1 MTPAPSIVI
10 LGDSLLD
17 RTVTGSIDRL
27 TPEGCPVVE
36 PGADVERPGGAALA
50 AAAVAA
56 EGAAAILVT
65 AIGDDDRGQRLRA
78 LLWEIGVRVIDL
90 GLEGPTPQK
99 CRIRAG
105 DRTVLRVD
113 EGCRPVGAI
122 RGWAAAA
129 SRALVRADAVLVAD
143 YGRGLAGT
151 APARAALEEVGPRVP
166 VVWDP
171 HPHGDAPTAS
181 IDVLTPNVA
190 EAARL
195 SGQEVRALAGLDDVL
210 ASACRL
216 ADDHGYAVALTMGE
230 RGAVLAEPARPPLV
244 FPTHPQLGDTCGAGD
259 RFAAQLT
266 CERGRGADRAAAVAS
281 AVRAA
286 ASFVATG
293 SLASAPSRVT
303 GAVEVAERVRRSGGR
318 LVVAGGCFD
327 LLHAGHVALLEA
339 ARGLG
344 DCLIVCMN
352 SDRSVR
358 ELKGPGRPLVGQ
370 EDRRRVLEALGCVDA
385 VHVFDEVTPCE
396 ALRSLR
402 PQLFAKGG
410 DYNESHLPERD
421 VIAAWGGQVV
431 LLPFL
436 DGHSSS
442 GLIEL
447 ARAS

>member
-1 MTPAPSIVI
+1 MTHTTSVVI
-10 LGDSLLD
+10 LGDTLLD

-36 PGADVERPGGAALA
+36 PGTDLERPGGAGLA

-56 EGAAAILVT
+56 DGATAVLIT
-65 AIGDDDRGQRLRA
+65 AISDDEPGQRLRS
-78 LLWEIGVRVIDL
+78 LLWEAGVRVIDL
-90 GLEGPTPQK
+90 GLDGPTPRK
-99 CRIRAG
+99 SRIRAG

-113 EGCRPVGAI
+113 EGCHPVGAI
-122 RGWAAAA
+122 RGWPAAA
-129 SRALVRADAVLVAD
+129 SRALARADAVLVSD

-151 APARAALEEVGPRVP
+151 QPARAALEEAGPRVP

-171 HPHGDAPTAS
+171 HPRGDAPTAAV
-181 IDVLTPNVA
+181 DVLTPNAA
-190 EAARL
+190 EAIRL
-195 SGQEVRALAGLDDVL
+195 SGGDTHQVTALDDVL
-210 ASACRL
+210 AAACRL
-216 ADDHGYAVALTMGE
+216 ADGHGHAVAVTMGE
-230 RGAVLAEPARPPLV
+230 QGAALAEPGRPPLV
-244 FPTHPQLGDTCGAGD
+244 LPAHAQLGDTCGAGD
-259 RFAAQLT
+259 RFAARLT
-266 CERGRGADRAAAVAS
+266 CERGRGTDRTAAVAS

-293 SLASAPSRVT
+293 SLAAAPPRVA
-303 GAVEVAERVRRSGGR
+303 GAVELAERVRGSGGR

-352 SDRSVR
+352 SDRSVSQ
-358 ELKGPGRPLVGQ
+358 LKGPGRPLVGE

-396 ALRSLR
+396 ALRVLR
-402 PQLFAKGG
+402 PHLFAKGG

-421 VIAAWGGQVV
+421 VLTAWGGQVV

-436 DGHSSS
+436 NGHSSS

>member
-1 MTPAPSIVI
+1 V
-10 LGDSLLD
+10 
-17 RTVTGSIDRL
+17 
-27 TPEGCPVVE
+27 
-36 PGADVERPGGAALA
+36 LA
-50 AAAVAA
+50 
-56 EGAAAILVT
+56 
-65 AIGDDDRGQRLRA
+65 
-78 LLWEIGVRVIDL
+78 
-90 GLEGPTPQK
+90 
-99 CRIRAG
+99 
-105 DRTVLRVD
+105 
-113 EGCRPVGAI
+113 
-122 RGWAAAA
+122 
-129 SRALVRADAVLVAD
+129 RADAVLVAD
-143 YGRGLAGT
+143 YGRGLAGA
-151 APARAALEEVGPRVP
+151 APARAALEDLGTRVP

-171 HPHGDAPTAS
+171 HPRGDAPIAA

-190 EAARL
+190 EAVGLCGGGTPAV
-195 SGQEVRALAGLDDVL
+195 SGLDDVL
-210 ASACRL
+210 AAACRL
-216 ADDHGYAVALTMGE
+216 ADDHGHAVAVTMGE
-230 RGAVLAEPARPPLV
+230 RGAVLAEPGRPPLV
-244 FPTHPQLGDTCGAGD
+244 LPTHPQLGDTCGAGD
-259 RFAAQLT
+259 RFAARLT
-266 CERGRGADRAAAVAS
+266 YERGRGAERAAAVTS

-293 SLASAPSRVT
+293 SLAAAPPRVT
-303 GAVEVAERVRRSGGR
+303 VAVELADRVRRSGGR

-358 ELKGPGRPLVGQ
+358 ALKGPARPLVGQ

-396 ALRSLR
+396 ALLALR
-402 PQLFAKGG
+402 PHLFAKGG